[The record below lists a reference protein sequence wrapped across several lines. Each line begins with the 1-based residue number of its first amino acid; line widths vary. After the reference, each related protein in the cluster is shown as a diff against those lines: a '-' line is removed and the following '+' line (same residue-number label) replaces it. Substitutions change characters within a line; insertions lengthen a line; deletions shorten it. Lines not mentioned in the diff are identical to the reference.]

1 MKELSMNINRYQLT
15 RNIVKALAMAWHSK
29 GLSNETVLSI
39 KNENQVSEGQPT
51 CWKFQERSG

>member
-1 MKELSMNINRYQLT
+1 MNINRYQLT